1 MKKIKE
7 LIHVFRNGSIKK
19 QLDLFKEDIDLYA
32 CRLEYELNMPKGY
45 KNYSYTRKFFK
56 LFFGR
61 NCFRYIFYFR
71 FYTFTRIVSFF
82 FRPPYDS
89 TAIWSNP
96 DGVVGGGI
104 FLMHAWGTVLNCEH
118 IGKGCSFLQN
128 TTFGNKPNK
137 QGVYVRP
144 WLGDNVEVGANVVV
158 IGDVHIGNNVKIGA
172 GAVVT
177 KDIPDNCVVVGN
189 PAKIIYKDGQ
199 RVDIPL

>member
-1 MKKIKE
+1 MD
-7 LIHVFRNGSIKK
+7 LINVLRGGFSRK
-19 QLDLFKEDIDLYA
+19 QMDLLKEDIDLYA
-32 CRLEYELNMPKGY
+32 SRLEYELNMPKGY

-71 FYTFTRIVSFF
+71 FYPFTRIVSFF

-96 DGVVGGGI
+96 DGVVGGSI
-104 FLMHAWGTVLNCEH
+104 FLMHAWGTVINCEH

-158 IGDVHIGNNVKIGA
+158 IGGVRIGNNVKIGA
-172 GAVVT
+172 GPVVT
-177 KDIPDNCVVVGN
+177 KDIPDNCIVVGN
-189 PAKIIYKDGQ
+189 PAKIIYKEGI